1 MLTGLEGGFPLCS
14 CRGQSQDRVR
24 PVGTEGLGSDHLG
37 RSRSSDIPAEVREEG
52 EKPNVGT
59 EGVREAGKEHLLR
72 SASCGAKGRERQRV
86 RLGCLAFTPRAKT
99 SVLVL

>member
-1 MLTGLEGGFPLCS
+1 M
-14 CRGQSQDRVR
+14 
-24 PVGTEGLGSDHLG
+24 
-37 RSRSSDIPAEVREEG
+37 REEG